1 MIHILV
7 VTHGMMAEGIVQT
20 AKMFTGEQENLNY
33 ISLEEG
39 MGQEELTALINEE
52 MKGIPEREQLLIFCD
67 ILGGTPFNVS
77 SRLAFENENISI
89 FYGVNLPILVS
100 AILSRDGQSLLD
112 LTSLLVESSNES
124 LGLSTL

>member
-7 VTHGMMAEGIVQT
+7 VTHGLMAEGIVQT
-20 AKMFTGEQENLNY
+20 AKMFTGEQENVDYL
-33 ISLEEG
+33 SFKED
-39 MGQEELTALINEE
+39 MGQEELIELLEE
-52 MKGIPEREQLLIFCD
+52 KMKGIAKEEQLLIFCD

-77 SRLAFENENISI
+77 SRYSFNNENIAV
-89 FYGVNLPILVS
+89 FYGVNLPILVT
-100 AILSRDGQSLLD
+100 AILSREGQNLND

>member
-20 AKMFTGEQENLNY
+20 AKMFAGEQENLDY
-33 ISLEEG
+33 VCFKED
-39 MGQEELTALINEE
+39 MGQEELTELLDEK
-52 MKGIPEREQLLIFCD
+52 MKGVPVGGQLLIFCD

-77 SRLAFENENISI
+77 SRLAFKNENISI

-100 AILSRDGQSLLD
+100 AILSREGQNLQELTGSL
-112 LTSLLVESSNES
+112 VAASNES